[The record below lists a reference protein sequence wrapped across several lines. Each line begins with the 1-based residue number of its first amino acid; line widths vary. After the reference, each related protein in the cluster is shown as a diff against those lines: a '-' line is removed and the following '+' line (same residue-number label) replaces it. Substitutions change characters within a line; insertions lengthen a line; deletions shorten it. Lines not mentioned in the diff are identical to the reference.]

1 MFRFRSLGALVA
13 VAALAL
19 AGVSCSD
26 EPIAPNGQAELDAPS
41 FSLAGSG
48 NSYVLRAGRWGA
60 SQTKAV
66 ERAGGTLTWSMAEGV
81 GIAESNDA
89 GFLGR
94 VLASGAFTDGAQD
107 IVVDWQPNVHEVQ
120 FQQAV
125 ITPGDE
131 YFYPLQWNMV
141 AMEAPAA
148 WAAGCTGNGVRI
160 AVLDG
165 GLPSTH
171 EDIAPNLDV
180 AASASF
186 VPGTNFDDDT
196 GLFRHAGH
204 VAGIA
209 AAPDNGVGV
218 IGVAPEATIIGVKV
232 LHDGSGSFGQ
242 IIQGIEY
249 ASRSL
254 SMGGAGADII
264 NMSLS
269 GVIQK
274 AGGAGPLVAAL
285 NTAVNTATRRGTLVV
300 SSAGNNGFNFDQ
312 SWSFTITPAESGNG
326 IAISA
331 TGPFGFG
338 FGATD
343 FTRFASYSNSGSSLV
358 HVAGPGGDFAW
369 PGNEICTVG
378 PVTQYCWVLDMVM
391 SVYGQSGSTHYY
403 GWAAGTSMSAPAAAG
418 VAALIKQRYPMISVG
433 ALKNK
438 LANTADDLGKPG
450 KDDLYGRGFVNARR
464 ACTE

>member
-1 MFRFRSLGALVA
+1 MFRFRTLGALAA
-13 VAALAL
+13 VSALAL

-26 EPIAPNGQAELDAPS
+26 EPIAPNGQAELDSPS
-41 FSLAGSG
+41 FSLAASG
-48 NSYVLRAGRWGA
+48 NRYVLRADTWG
-60 SQTKAV
+60 SLQTQAV
-66 ERAGGTLTWSMAEGV
+66 EQAGGTLTWSMAEGV
-81 GIAESNDA
+81 GIAESGDA

-94 VLASGAFTDGAQD
+94 ALASGAFVDGAQD

-120 FQQAV
+120 LQQAV

-131 YFYPLQWNMV
+131 TFYFLQWNMI

-148 WAAGCTGNGVRI
+148 WAAGCTGDGVRI

-165 GLPSTH
+165 GLPSGH
-171 EDIAPNLDV
+171 LDIAPNLDV

-186 VPGTNFDDDT
+186 VPGTNFDDDLT
-196 GLFRHAGH
+196 TFRHAGH

-232 LHDGSGSFGQ
+232 LHGGGGSFGQ
-242 IIQGIEY
+242 VIQGIEY

-269 GVIQK
+269 GVFPK
-274 AGGAGPLVAAL
+274 AGGNGPLVAAL

-312 SWSFTITPAESGNG
+312 SQSFTITPAESGNG

-331 TGPFGFG
+331 TGPLGWAY
-338 FGATD
+338 GATNY
-343 FTRFASYSNSGSSLV
+343 TRFASYSNSGSSLV
-358 HVAGPGGDFAW
+358 HVAGPGGDFAY
-369 PGNEICTVG
+369 PGNENCTVG
-378 PVTQYCWVLDMVM
+378 FVTVPCWVFDMVM
-391 SVYGQSGSTHYY
+391 SVHSGTSTY

-438 LANTADDLGKPG
+438 LASTADDLGKPG
-450 KDDLYGRGFVNARR
+450 KDDMYGRGFINARR
-464 ACTE
+464 ACME